1 MGGYIGS
8 SVGNLANAAERK
20 QTYSIT
26 TATTSL
32 TGLAYTPTKVH
43 VFHNGVRLVDG
54 TDYTATNGT
63 SITLTNAAQNGDE
76 VVVIS
81 YPSFQTSDTV
91 SAANGGTFAG
101 NVTMSS
107 DLNVDTIKNTSG
119 TTLMDADLSI
129 DIWRLTA
136 NFSTNAATITGW
148 ERPDDGY
155 QATVNGLS
163 ESSGVF
169 TFTKT
174 GLYQISFNFTAQN
187 GSSTD
192 GSMGVIA
199 YVSTNGGSSYDDA
212 ALAYSG
218 DVDQGTNNSAG
229 FVFHV
234 NVTNASNTKIKFD
247 TSSLASGTF
256 IGGDTNQ
263 NYTHFSS
270 IKVAPAQ

>member
-1 MGGYIGS
+1 MS
-8 SVGNLANAAERK
+8 SVL
-20 QTYSIT
+20 
-26 TATTSL
+26 
-32 TGLAYTPTKVH
+32 KV
-43 VFHNGVRLVDG
+43 D
-54 TDYTATNGT
+54 A
-63 SITLTNAAQNGDE
+63 IQ
-76 VVVIS
+76 
-81 YPSFQTSDTV
+81 
-91 SAANGGTFAG
+91 
-101 NVTMSS
+101 
-107 DLNVDTIKNTSG
+107 NTSG
-119 TTLMDADLSI
+119 DSLMDADLSI

-155 QATVNGLS
+155 QATINGLS

-174 GLYQISFNFTAQN
+174 GLYQISMSFNAN
-187 GSSTD
+187 NASGAD

-212 ALAYSG
+212 AIAYCG
-218 DVDQGTNNSAG
+218 DTDVGANNSAS

-247 TSSLASGTF
+247 TNSLASGSV
-256 IGGDTNQ
+256 ISGDTNQ
-263 NYTHFSS
+263 NFTHFSS